1 MSISTNSSPPAAFI
15 RSNPVII
22 LPDSQTL
29 RHLPFHEG
37 VQSRAGLGRKL
48 REGLL
53 NEPFLAL
60 PDRHTEQ
67 AAKPLRSGRL
77 DTPRPQVIVC
87 SKLKGFGFRVEGTN
101 SLAQPSDQNGFV
113 PGARSACEIWWRW
126 VRSLHSTS
134 KYASAGTPIWLA
146 RCATTLPATSGRRSG
161 NRPSNWNAFNSTAK
175 RRRVTPVLSPSS
187 SSSSGLSVQ
196 HWASSS
202 GCHARFMGF

>member
-1 MSISTNSSPPAAFI
+1 M
-15 RSNPVII
+15 II

-87 SKLKGFGFRVEGTN
+87 SKLKGFGFRVKEPTRWLSHPTKTDSSRARNGRKPKCLRNLVALGALAPLTIKVRFGWNTN
-101 SLAQPSDQNGFV
+101 LAGQMRDHTAGHIWTSIGKSPIELERFQQHGEAETSYPRLVTEQFEFV
-113 PGARSACEIWWRW
+113 WIERPTLGEFVGMSRP
-126 VRSLHSTS
+126 LH
-134 KYASAGTPIWLA
+134 GLL
-146 RCATTLPATSGRRSG
+146 RCTRL
-161 NRPSNWNAFNSTAK
+161 K
-175 RRRVTPVLSPSS
+175 L
-187 SSSSGLSVQ
+187 
-196 HWASSS
+196 
-202 GCHARFMGF
+202 

>member
-1 MSISTNSSPPAAFI
+1 M
-15 RSNPVII
+15 II

-67 AAKPLRSGRL
+67 TAKPLRSGRL

-113 PGARSACEIWWRW
+113 PGAKWRKPKCLRNLVALGALAPLTIKVRFGWNTNLAGQMRDHTAGHIWTSIGKSPIELERFQQHGEAETSYPRLVTEQFEFVWIERPTLGEF
-126 VRSLHSTS
+126 VGMSRPLH
-134 KYASAGTPIWLA
+134 GLL
-146 RCATTLPATSGRRSG
+146 RCTRL
-161 NRPSNWNAFNSTAK
+161 K
-175 RRRVTPVLSPSS
+175 L
-187 SSSSGLSVQ
+187 
-196 HWASSS
+196 
-202 GCHARFMGF
+202 